1 MLPEIVVR
9 GTLTPVATV
18 LTPGNITVLT
28 PGNTVL
34 TPGNIAAHPSAA
46 AAVLLPVA

>member
-1 MLPEIVVR
+1 MSTIAAVCAMSHIMLPEIVVR

-18 LTPGNITVLT
+18 LTPGNI
-28 PGNTVL
+28 
-34 TPGNIAAHPSAA
+34 AAHPSAA